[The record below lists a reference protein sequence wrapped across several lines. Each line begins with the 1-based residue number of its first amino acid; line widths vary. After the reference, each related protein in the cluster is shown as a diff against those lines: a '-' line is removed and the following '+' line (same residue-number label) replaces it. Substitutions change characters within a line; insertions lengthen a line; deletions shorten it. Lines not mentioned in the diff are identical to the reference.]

1 MQMTTFTAL
10 GDSITLGLGDPAPG
24 GTGGGWRGW
33 AVFLAEGLPGGQLHN
48 LATTGAQAAD
58 VERTQ
63 LPRALELHP
72 DVASVVV
79 GINDTLRQGFDVER
93 VHAALAHVIGSL
105 SAAGAVVLTM
115 RLPDPGRMLGMPTA
129 LAKPLARRISEL
141 NQILDQVADQFGTLH
156 LDAAHD
162 SEVYERR
169 MWSVDRLHP
178 SERGHRHIACR
189 FHDQL
194 AAHGHPVGPRPG
206 AVPTSPLP
214 TRRDELTWMAT
225 KGTRWVLRRCTDL
238 LPYLLAMAVREYF
251 RAPGPEPAGPPAPPA
266 LPVPGAA
273 GTGPERAGH

>member
-1 MQMTTFTAL
+1 MTTFTAL
-10 GDSITLGLGDPAPG
+10 GDSITLGLGDPVTA
-24 GTGGGWRGW
+24 GTAAGWRGW

-48 LATTGAQAAD
+48 LAATGAQAAD

-63 LPRALELHP
+63 LPRALELRP

-79 GINDTLRQGFDVER
+79 GINDTLRRGFDPVR

-115 RLPDPGRMLGMPTA
+115 RLPDPGKMLGVPAA
-129 LAKPLARRISEL
+129 LARPLARRINEL
-141 NQILDQVADQFGTLH
+141 NAIMDQLAVQFGTLH
-156 LDAAHD
+156 FDAAAD
-162 SEVYERR
+162 SQVYDRC

-206 AVPTSPLP
+206 TEPTSPSP
-214 TRRDELTWMAT
+214 TRFDKLRWMAT
-225 KGTRWVLRRCTDL
+225 KGTAWVLRRCTDL
-238 LPYLLAMAVREYF
+238 LPYLVVMAVRECF
-251 RAPGPEPAGPPAPPA
+251 RGPRREPAAPPA
-266 LPVPGAA
+266 LPVPQ
-273 GTGPERAGH
+273 PPWHRQ

>member
-10 GDSITLGLGDPAPG
+10 GDSITLGLGDPVPG
-24 GTGGGWRGW
+24 GADGGWRGW

-48 LATTGAQAAD
+48 LATTGAQAGD

-63 LPRALELHP
+63 LPRALELRP

-79 GINDTLRQGFDVER
+79 GINDTLRRGFDAER
-93 VHAALAHVIGSL
+93 VDAALAHVIGSL

-115 RLPDPGRMLGMPTA
+115 RLPDPGRMLGVPTA
-129 LAKPLARRISEL
+129 LAKPLARRIHAFNEIIDRL
-141 NQILDQVADQFGTLH
+141 AVQFGTLH
-156 LDAAHD
+156 FDAASD
-162 SEVYERR
+162 SQVYDRR

-206 AVPTSPLP
+206 AEPTSPAP
-214 TRRDELTWMAT
+214 TRRDELAWMAT
-225 KGTRWVLRRCTDL
+225 KGTKWVLRRCTDL

-251 RAPGPEPAGPPAPPA
+251 RGPDPEPPGPPA
-266 LPVPGAA
+266 LPVPGAG

>member
-1 MQMTTFTAL
+1 MTTFTAL
-10 GDSITLGLGDPAPG
+10 GDSITLGLGDPAP
-24 GTGGGWRGW
+24 GGGWRGW

-58 VERTQ
+58 VERGQ
-63 LPRALELHP
+63 LPRALELRP

-79 GINDTLRQGFDVER
+79 GINDTLRRGFDPAR
-93 VHAALAHVIGSL
+93 VHDALAHVIGSL

-129 LAKPLARRISEL
+129 LARPLAGRISEL
-141 NQILDQVADQFGTLH
+141 NQIMDQLAAQFGTLH
-156 LDAAHD
+156 FDAAED
-162 SEVYERR
+162 SQVYDRC

-194 AAHGHPVGPRPG
+194 AAQGHPVGPRPG
-206 AVPTSPLP
+206 TEPTSPAP

-225 KGTRWVLRRCTDL
+225 KGTKWVLRRCTDL
-238 LPYLLAMAVREYF
+238 LPYLVAIAVRDCF
-251 RAPGPEPAGPPAPPA
+251 RVRQPEPEAPAA
-266 LPVPGAA
+266 VGVPG
-273 GTGPERAGH
+273 TR